1 LQAGGDFG
9 TVDTLAGTLPDFTV
23 DGGNDLLILGSGNDG
38 STCDHFRVAAG
49 RISGDGGNDT
59 INGGPGLDS
68 IWGDH
73 QGGSVSVV
81 SGDDDLFGD
90 AGNDGLHGD
99 SFAPATTGPPAT
111 LPIDSGNGQD
121 SCDGGLDTDT
131 AANCEVLAGVP

>member
-1 LQAGGDFG
+1 VISGQGGD
-9 TVDTLAGTLPDFTV
+9 DKIAG
-23 DGGNDLLILGSGNDG
+23 GSGND
-38 STCDHFRVAAG
+38 AE
-49 RISGDGGNDT
+49 I
-59 INGGPGLDS
+59 I
-68 IWGDH
+68 GDH
-73 QGGSVSVV
+73 LAANPSGA